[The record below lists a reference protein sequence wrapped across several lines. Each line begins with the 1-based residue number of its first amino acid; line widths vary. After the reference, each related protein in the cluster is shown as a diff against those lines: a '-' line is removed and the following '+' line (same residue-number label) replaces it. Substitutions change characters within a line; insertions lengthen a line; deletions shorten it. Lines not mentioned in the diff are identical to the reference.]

1 VNDYDLCV
9 GPFNKKYT
17 QDGYFDDKEITREEF
32 EKQRKSYI
40 ETLIE
45 YDGVEGVI
53 EELKNNNIDDSTATF
68 IIREAMY
75 TFEISLDEYYASI
88 QFKKN
93 YARFP
98 VPIPE
103 KLISKIENLSCYYNH
118 HETENIITHYSNKIK
133 RIMDYTFIG
142 EKKQEEK

>member
-1 VNDYDLCV
+1 MNDSDFCV
-9 GPFNKKYT
+9 GPFDKKYT
-17 QDGYFDDKEITREEF
+17 QDGYFDDKDITREEF

-40 ETLIE
+40 EVLKE

-53 EELKNNNIDDSTATF
+53 EELKNNNIDEFNAIF
-68 IIREAMY
+68 ITGYFIT

-88 QFKKN
+88 QFKN
-93 YARFP
+93 NRARFP

-103 KLISKIENLSCYYNH
+103 KIISKIENLSCDYDH
-118 HETENIITHYSNKIK
+118 HKTGNIITTYSNRIK
-133 RIMDYTFIG
+133 NKMDYTFIG

>member
-1 VNDYDLCV
+1 MNDYDIRV
-9 GPFNKKYT
+9 DPFDKKYT

-32 EKQRKSYI
+32 EKQRKRYI
-40 ETLIE
+40 EILKE

-53 EELKNNNIDDSTATF
+53 EELKNNNIDEPTAIF
-68 IIREAMY
+68 ITKKFIKR
-75 TFEISLDEYYASI
+75 FEISLDEYYASI

-93 YARFP
+93 RDIFP